1 MRVSCDTLILEVTR
15 RCNMCCDHCL
25 RGDAMSMD
33 MDDAMVDKIVDA
45 VDGIGTVVFSGGEPT
60 LNLAAIR
67 HFFDKVE
74 RKYGY
79 TPAFYIV
86 TNGLANQLEL
96 ATILLDAYSRREDGA
111 EREIYGVAISRD
123 MFHDYIPETDK
134 NPLRALSFYRS
145 DKERD
150 DWDDRWVI
158 RAGRAAEYDFGQ
170 ERTLSPEL
178 VLETDPDDED
188 VVVDQLY
195 VSCNGNIVG
204 DCDLDYDTIDRSP
217 ACTIDTLANHLAG
230 LKEKENPS

>member
-15 RCNMCCDHCL
+15 RCNMYCDHCL
-25 RGDAMSMD
+25 RGNAMSMD
-33 MDDAMVDKIVDA
+33 MDDALVDKIVDA

-67 HFFDKVE
+67 HFFDK
-74 RKYGY
+74 
-79 TPAFYIV
+79 
-86 TNGLANQLEL
+86 
-96 ATILLDAYSRREDGA
+96 A
-111 EREIYGVAISRD
+111 EQEIYGVAVSRD

-158 RAGRAAEYDFGQ
+158 KAGRAAEYDFGQ
-170 ERTLSPEL
+170 ERALSPEL
-178 VLETDPDDED
+178 VLETAPDDED

-217 ACTIDTLANHLAG
+217 ACTIDTLVNHLTG
-230 LKEKENPS
+230 LKEKENLS